1 MPISNTGPQVQLWT
15 AGAGG
20 GNGLWSVNGD
30 PNNNG
35 GMTGYQLAQI
45 YQNSIDNPL
54 TTSTAEG
61 FFRPSDM
68 VFDTVHGKFFVAD
81 SDLAGHNR
89 ILQGNISDLLS
100 GNPPSMTILYQNAA
114 AGGASRVDNLEV
126 DPNSGRVY
134 FTHGQLFEKIAYDT
148 ANQVPTTLM
157 NFGTGSGNPAGTTNN
172 FINDFV
178 IDFATGDVYLSS
190 TRVIAGLSG
199 DSVQK
204 NFIYH
209 LSGLTAGSGAGAF
222 SFGTGTASL
231 LPFSPQDN
239 ELGTTPPLAGEAFP
253 MEHGS
258 LDGLAIDTATHTLY
272 FSTGTVNLN
281 DDSNS
286 LTPPVTYR
294 GGIFSYSLT
303 GNPTGTYT
311 EIFHQNLAN
320 GPQGLMG
327 DLEID
332 PTTGQWYVTDYTG
345 GTAAPGDEGIWTGHL
360 NGTGT
365 PSQFALVNNAGG
377 EIPAGFTLDVA
388 PTLTGTE
395 TGATATEQPGLGS
408 GFSTPVFALTG
419 ETTGDFEN
427 ASHADQLAGA
437 RVRISAGFNAAPGS
451 AEQLTING
459 TTSGV
464 LGSGISYSYNA
475 GTGVMTLTGVNSFAN
490 YNAALALVGYS
501 ISGDNPDAYGTAPTR
516 TLSYSVSDGLLSSD
530 EYGATVTIA
539 ATDDAPVNT
548 VPGALSTSE
557 DAASIAITGLSVS
570 DVDSASLTVTLAVG
584 RGTLAIDTGVSGG
597 VTAGQVSGNGTGS
610 VTITGTQAQIDA
622 TFAAATGV
630 AYTPTANVNGP
641 DSLTMTTS
649 GGSASDVDTVAI
661 NVAAVNDAPTVAG
674 DGTESAA
681 PIAEDTPS
689 ATGQSVAS
697 LFAGQYSD
705 ATDQVAGGSSAD
717 AFAGVAVTA
726 NGSGASGQW
735 QYYNGSSWVN
745 IGAASD
751 SAAVLLAAGTS
762 IRFNP
767 APDFNGAAPTLTV
780 HLVDASGGA
789 LTDGAIADLSLT
801 GGTTP
806 YSSGTVVLDETVTAV
821 NDAPVNGVPGALSTS
836 EDAVSVPISGLSVSD
851 VDASSL
857 TVTLSVGRGTLA
869 IDTGVSGGV
878 SAGEV
883 SGNGTGRVTITATQ
897 AEIDATFAAATG
909 VAYTPTANVNGP
921 DTLTMTT
928 SDGSLQD
935 VDTVA
940 INVAAVNDAPTVAGD
955 GTESAAPIVEDT
967 PSATGQSVASL
978 FAGQYSDAAD
988 QVSGGSSADAFAGV
1002 AVTANGS
1009 GAAGQWQYYN
1019 GASWVNIGAAS
1030 DSAAVLLAAGT
1041 SIRFNPAPNFNGAAP
1056 TLTVHLVD
1064 ASGGALTDG
1073 AIADAS
1079 VTGGTTRYSS
1089 GTVVLDETVTAV
1101 NDAPVNTTPASIA
1114 TNEDTSAA
1122 ITGLSVSD
1130 VDATGSITVSLT
1142 VLHGTVTVA
1151 PSGGVGL
1158 SGNGT
1163 GSVTLS
1169 GTQSDI
1175 NAALAAVNGVIYA
1188 PTANYHGAD
1197 SLTMT
1202 SNDLGQSGA
1211 GGALQDT
1218 DVVPIT
1224 VASVNDA
1231 PVVAGDGT
1239 ESAAPIQED
1248 TPSATG
1254 QSVSSLFGGQ
1264 YADPAD
1270 GDSFAGVA
1278 VTANGSGATGQ
1289 WQYYNGSSW
1298 VNIGAAS
1305 DSAAVLLA
1313 AGTSIRFDPALNFNG
1328 AAGALTV
1335 HLVDASGG
1343 ALTDGAIAN
1352 LSTTGGT
1359 TPYSSGTVV
1368 LSEQVTA
1375 VNDAPTGVTGTL
1387 SAQEDA
1393 TNGSAVGT
1401 LVAQDPDSS
1410 SFTYT
1415 LLNNAGGRFAMD
1427 SSGHVTVADGLLLD
1441 YEQANNHTI
1450 RVRATDDHGAFSD
1463 FDVNVGVLD
1472 VHGEDV
1478 TGDGRDNIFFGGAE
1492 HDVLRGMDGN
1502 DTLKGGGGSDD
1513 LLGGNGN
1520 DWIDGGAGADTLTG
1534 GAGADKFY
1542 FQKGEANGDV
1552 VMDFN
1557 GHGPGADEIHLI
1569 GYAAGTTFTRI
1580 GNGSSDLYQI
1590 NDHGFIEYVTIHGP
1604 GHVNPSDV
1612 IFGT

>member
-1 MPISNTGPQVQLWT
+1 MPISNTGPAVQLWI
-15 AGAGG
+15 AGANG
-20 GNGLWSVNGD
+20 GNALVSVNGD

-35 GMTGYQLAQI
+35 GMTGYQLMQI
-45 YQNSIDNPL
+45 YQNSVDNPG
-54 TTSTAEG
+54 TANTAEG

-114 AGGASRVDNLEV
+114 AGAASRVDNLEV
-126 DPNSGRVY
+126 DPNSGQVY
-134 FTHGQLFEKIAYDT
+134 FTHGQLFEKVAYNV
-148 ANQVPTTLM
+148 ANQVPVTLM

-172 FINDFV
+172 FFNDFV
-178 IDFATGDVYLSS
+178 IDFTTGDVYLSS

-209 LSGLTAGSGAGAF
+209 LSGLTASSGAGAF
-222 SFGTGTASL
+222 SFGLGTASL

-258 LDGLAIDTATHTLY
+258 VDGLAIDTATHTLY

-286 LTPPVTYR
+286 VTPPVTYR

-303 GNPTGTYT
+303 GNPTGTYS
-311 EIFHQNLAN
+311 EIFHQNVAN

-345 GTAAPGDEGIWTGHL
+345 GTTAPGDEGIWTGHL
-360 NGTGT
+360 NGSGT

-377 EIPAGFTLDVA
+377 EIPAGFTLDIA

-395 TGATATEQPGLGS
+395 TGATATEQPGPGS

-419 ETTGDFEN
+419 ENTGDFEN
-427 ASHADQLAGA
+427 ADQPDQLSGA
-437 RVRISAGFNAAPGS
+437 QVRISAGFNAAPGS
-451 AEQLTING
+451 VEQLTING

-464 LGSGISYSYNA
+464 LGSGIGYSYNA

-530 EYGATVTIA
+530 EYNATVTIA

-548 VPGALSTSE
+548 TGGTVSTSE
-557 DAASIAITGLSVS
+557 DAVSVPITGLSVS
-570 DVDSASLTVTLAVG
+570 DVDSSSLTVTLAVG

-597 VTAGQVSGNGTGS
+597 VNAGQVAGNGTGS

-641 DSLTMTTS
+641 DSLTMTTT
-649 GGSASDVDTVAI
+649 GGSASDVDTV
-661 NVAAVNDAPTVAG
+661 T
-674 DGTESAA
+674 
-681 PIAEDTPS
+681 
-689 ATGQSVAS
+689 
-697 LFAGQYSD
+697 
-705 ATDQVAGGSSAD
+705 
-717 AFAGVAVTA
+717 
-726 NGSGASGQW
+726 
-735 QYYNGSSWVN
+735 
-745 IGAASD
+745 
-751 SAAVLLAAGTS
+751 
-762 IRFNP
+762 
-767 APDFNGAAPTLTV
+767 
-780 HLVDASGGA
+780 
-789 LTDGAIADLSLT
+789 
-801 GGTTP
+801 
-806 YSSGTVVLDETVTAV
+806 
-821 NDAPVNGVPGALSTS
+821 
-836 EDAVSVPISGLSVSD
+836 
-851 VDASSL
+851 
-857 TVTLSVGRGTLA
+857 
-869 IDTGVSGGV
+869 
-878 SAGEV
+878 
-883 SGNGTGRVTITATQ
+883 
-897 AEIDATFAAATG
+897 
-909 VAYTPTANVNGP
+909 
-921 DTLTMTT
+921 
-928 SDGSLQD
+928 
-935 VDTVA
+935 

-955 GTESAAPIVEDT
+955 GTESAAPIVEDM

-978 FAGQYSDAAD
+978 FGGQYSDAAD

-1041 SIRFNPAPNFNGAAP
+1041 SIRFNPAPDFNGAAP

-1064 ASGGALTDG
+1064 ASGGALSDG
-1073 AIADAS
+1073 AIVDAS
-1079 VTGGTTRYSS
+1079 VTGGTTRYSG

-1101 NDAPVNTTPASIA
+1101 NDAPVNSVPGAVSTSEDAASVP
-1114 TNEDTSAA
+1114 

-1130 VDATGSITVSLT
+1130 ADAGSLT
-1142 VLHGTVTVA
+1142 VTLAVGRGTLAIDTGV
-1151 PSGGVGL
+1151 SGGVTAGQV

-1163 GSVTLS
+1163 GSVTIT
-1169 GTQSDI
+1169 GTQAEIDATF
-1175 NAALAAVNGVIYA
+1175 AAATGVAYTPTPNVN
-1188 PTANYHGAD
+1188 GAD

-1202 SNDLGQSGA
+1202 TSDGTLSDV
-1211 GGALQDT
+1211 DT
-1218 DVVPIT
+1218 IPIN
-1224 VASVNDA
+1224 VAAVNDA
-1231 PVVAGDGT
+1231 PTVAGDGT
-1239 ESAAPIQED
+1239 ESAAPIVED
-1248 TPSATG
+1248 MPSATG
-1254 QSVSSLFGGQ
+1254 QSVASLFSGQ
-1264 YADPAD
+1264 YSDAADQVSGGSSANA
-1270 GDSFAGVA
+1270 FAGVA
-1278 VTANGSGATGQ
+1278 VTANGSGATGE

-1305 DSAAVLLA
+1305 DGAAILLA
-1313 AGTSIRFDPALNFNG
+1313 ASTSIRFNPAPDYAG

-1343 ALTDGAIAN
+1343 ALTDGAVAN

-1368 LSEQVTA
+1368 LSDQVTA
-1375 VNDAPTGVTGTL
+1375 FNDAPTGVTGSL
-1387 SAQEDA
+1387 SAPEDA
-1393 TNGSAVGT
+1393 NNGSAVGT
-1401 LVAQDPDSS
+1401 IVAQDPDSS

-1427 SSGHVTVADGLLLD
+1427 SAGHVTVADGLLLD
-1441 YEQANNHTI
+1441 YEQANAHTI
-1450 RVRATDDHGAFSD
+1450 RVRATDDQGASSD
-1463 FDVNVGVLD
+1463 FDVSVSVLD

-1520 DWIDGGAGADTLTG
+1520 DWIDGGAGADILTG
-1534 GAGADKFY
+1534 GAGSDKFY

-1552 VMDFN
+1552 VMDFK
-1557 GHGPGADEIHLI
+1557 GQGSGGDEIHLI

-1590 NDHGFIEYVTIHGP
+1590 NDHGFIEYVTVHGP
-1604 GHVNPSDV
+1604 GHVSSSDV

>member
-1 MPISNTGPQVQLWT
+1 MPISNTGPEVQLWI

-20 GNGLWSVNGD
+20 GNALVSVNGD

-35 GMTGYQLAQI
+35 GMTGSQLAQI
-45 YQNSIDNPL
+45 YQNSIDNPG
-54 TTSTAEG
+54 TANSAEG

-114 AGGASRVDNLEV
+114 AGAASRVDNLEV
-126 DPNSGRVY
+126 DPNSGQVY
-134 FTHGQLFEKIAYDT
+134 FTHGQLFEKVAYDV
-148 ANQVPTTLM
+148 ANQVPVTLM

-172 FINDFV
+172 FFNDFV

-222 SFGTGTASL
+222 SFGAGTASL

-239 ELGTTPPLAGEAFP
+239 ELGTTPPLGGEAFP

-258 LDGLAIDTATHTLY
+258 VDGLAIDTATHTLY

-286 LTPPVTYR
+286 ATPPVKYP

-303 GNPTGTYT
+303 GNPTGTYS
-311 EIFHQNLAN
+311 EIFHQNVAN

-377 EIPAGFTLDVA
+377 EIPAGFTLDIA

-395 TGATATEQPGLGS
+395 TGATATEQPGVGS

-419 ETTGDFEN
+419 EHAGDFEN
-427 ASHADQLAGA
+427 ADQPDQLSGA
-437 RVRISAGFNAAPGS
+437 QVRISAGFNSAPGS

-464 LGSGISYSYNA
+464 LGSGIGYSYNA

-490 YNAALALVGYS
+490 YEAALALVGYS
-501 ISGDNPDAYGTAPTR
+501 ISGDNPDANGAAPTR
-516 TLSYSVSDGLLSSD
+516 TLSYSVSDGLLYSD
-530 EYGATVTIA
+530 EYAATVTIA

-548 VPGALSTSE
+548 TGGPVSTSE
-557 DAASIAITGLSVS
+557 DAASVAIAGLSVSDVDSGSLTVTLAVGRGTLAIDTGVSGGVTAGQVSGNGSGSVTITGSQAEINATFAAATGVAYTPTPNVNGADSLTMTTTGGSASDVDTVTINVAAVNDAPTVVGDGTESAAPIAEDMPSATGQSVASLFGGQYSDAADQVSGGSSADAFAGVAVTANGSGAVGQWQYYNGSSWVNIGAASDSAAVLLAAGTSIRFNPAANFNGAAPTLTVHLVDASGGALSDGAIVDASVTGGTTRYSGGTVVLDETVTAVNDAPVNSVPGAVSTSEDAASVPITGLSVS
-570 DVDSASLTVTLAVG
+570 DVDASSLTVTLAVG

-610 VTITGTQAQIDA
+610 VTITGTQA
-622 TFAAATGV
+622 
-630 AYTPTANVNGP
+630 
-641 DSLTMTTS
+641 
-649 GGSASDVDTVAI
+649 
-661 NVAAVNDAPTVAG
+661 
-674 DGTESAA
+674 
-681 PIAEDTPS
+681 
-689 ATGQSVAS
+689 
-697 LFAGQYSD
+697 
-705 ATDQVAGGSSAD
+705 
-717 AFAGVAVTA
+717 
-726 NGSGASGQW
+726 
-735 QYYNGSSWVN
+735 
-745 IGAASD
+745 
-751 SAAVLLAAGTS
+751 
-762 IRFNP
+762 
-767 APDFNGAAPTLTV
+767 
-780 HLVDASGGA
+780 
-789 LTDGAIADLSLT
+789 
-801 GGTTP
+801 
-806 YSSGTVVLDETVTAV
+806 
-821 NDAPVNGVPGALSTS
+821 
-836 EDAVSVPISGLSVSD
+836 
-851 VDASSL
+851 
-857 TVTLSVGRGTLA
+857 
-869 IDTGVSGGV
+869 
-878 SAGEV
+878 
-883 SGNGTGRVTITATQ
+883 
-897 AEIDATFAAATG
+897 EIDATFAAATG
-909 VAYTPTANVNGP
+909 VAYTPTPNVNGA
-921 DTLTMTT
+921 DSLTMTT
-928 SDGSLQD
+928 SDGTVSD
-935 VDTVA
+935 VDTVP
-940 INVAAVNDAPTVAGD
+940 INVAAVNDAPTVVGD
-955 GTESAAPIVEDT
+955 GTESAAPIVEDM

-978 FAGQYSDAAD
+978 FSGQYSDAAD
-988 QVSGGSSADAFAGV
+988 QVSGGSSADA
-1002 AVTANGS
+1002 
-1009 GAAGQWQYYN
+1009 
-1019 GASWVNIGAAS
+1019 
-1030 DSAAVLLAAGT
+1030 
-1041 SIRFNPAPNFNGAAP
+1041 
-1056 TLTVHLVD
+1056 
-1064 ASGGALTDG
+1064 
-1073 AIADAS
+1073 
-1079 VTGGTTRYSS
+1079 
-1089 GTVVLDETVTAV
+1089 
-1101 NDAPVNTTPASIA
+1101 
-1114 TNEDTSAA
+1114 
-1122 ITGLSVSD
+1122 
-1130 VDATGSITVSLT
+1130 
-1142 VLHGTVTVA
+1142 
-1151 PSGGVGL
+1151 
-1158 SGNGT
+1158 
-1163 GSVTLS
+1163 
-1169 GTQSDI
+1169 
-1175 NAALAAVNGVIYA
+1175 
-1188 PTANYHGAD
+1188 
-1197 SLTMT
+1197 
-1202 SNDLGQSGA
+1202 
-1211 GGALQDT
+1211 
-1218 DVVPIT
+1218 
-1224 VASVNDA
+1224 
-1231 PVVAGDGT
+1231 
-1239 ESAAPIQED
+1239 
-1248 TPSATG
+1248 
-1254 QSVSSLFGGQ
+1254 
-1264 YADPAD
+1264 
-1270 GDSFAGVA
+1270 FAGVA

-1305 DSAAVLLA
+1305 DGAAVLLA
-1313 AGTSIRFDPALNFNG
+1313 ASTSIRFNPAPDYNG
-1328 AAGALTV
+1328 AAGTLTV

-1343 ALTDGAIAN
+1343 ALTDGAVAD

-1359 TPYSSGTVV
+1359 TPYSGGTVV

-1375 VNDAPTGVTGTL
+1375 FNDAPTGVTGTL
-1387 SAQEDA
+1387 SAPEDA

-1427 SSGHVTVADGLLLD
+1427 SAGHVTVADGLLLD
-1441 YEQANNHTI
+1441 YEQANAHTI
-1450 RVRATDDHGAFSD
+1450 RVRATDDQGASSD

-1478 TGDGRDNIFFGGAE
+1478 TGDGRDNVFFGGAE

-1502 DTLKGGGGSDD
+1502 DVLKGGGGSDD

-1520 DWIDGGAGADTLTG
+1520 DWIDGGAGADILTG
-1534 GAGADKFY
+1534 GAGGDKFY

-1552 VMDFN
+1552 VMDFKGQGAN
-1557 GHGPGADEIHLI
+1557 GDEIHLI

-1590 NDHGFIEYVTIHGP
+1590 NDHGSIEYVTIHGP
-1604 GHVNPSDV
+1604 GHVSPSDV